1 MKLDYASDKRLS
13 EEEFNGIVTKISDE
27 AVTVAFD
34 SLLFRDTLD
43 DLNQHG
49 KSVALIKVANKVT
62 YE

>member
-1 MKLDYASDKRLS
+1 MKLNYSRDDKS
-13 EEEFNGIVTKISDE
+13 NNEDSNGIVTKISDS
-27 AVTVAFD
+27 AITVAFD
-34 SLLFRDTLD
+34 SLAVRDTLD